1 MGFNILYVGFFSL
14 PDKDAAANRVMNNA
28 KALRECGHN
37 VIFIDEQ
44 VDYEYES
51 IEQSLHIINGF
62 ETWTV
67 RRPDSKIDFLRK
79 MVSIASIKTVI
90 GTLEKV
96 DMIIAYN
103 YPAIAL
109 FRLKTFCK
117 RNNIILVS
125 DCTEWYSG
133 KEYSFPLSMLSAIDS
148 FLRMCIIQKKL
159 DGLICISEY
168 LADYYKRVP
177 HTLVVPPLVDT
188 EGEIWSSEPVPFD
201 GNKLNLVY
209 AGNPGK
215 SKEHLLP
222 IIESIDK
229 STNKQSIVFRIVGIT
244 KEQFLSIYSNNTI
257 LPEGSDEWLIFLG
270 RKTHSETINIIKSS
284 DYMIF
289 IRDRNRVT
297 MAGFSTKFVE
307 AITCG
312 TAVITTDTG
321 ELKKYI
327 EKLNAGYLVN
337 SDDRLREILS
347 QDLNILYEQAK
358 IRDDDSRVFDY
369 RRYLQLFD
377 DWLAGF
383 MNNKGGTND
392 EGH

>member
-44 VDYEYES
+44 VDYCYSQLLESKHYEY
-51 IEQSLHIINGF
+51 GF

-90 GTLEKV
+90 GKLEKV
-96 DMIIAYN
+96 DMVIAYN

-109 FRLKTFCK
+109 FKLKTFCK

-133 KEYSFPLSMLSAIDS
+133 KEYSFPLNIFSAVDS
-148 FLRMCIIQKKL
+148 FLRMRVIQKRL

-188 EGEIWSSEPVPFD
+188 GSEIWKTEYTAFD

-222 IIESIDK
+222 IIESINK

-244 KEQFLSIYSNNTI
+244 KEQFISIYSNNNI

-270 RKTHSETINIIKSS
+270 RKTHEDTINIIKSS

-327 EKLNAGYLVN
+327 EWINAGTVVN
-337 SDDRLREILS
+337 DGEELKQFLS
-347 QDLNILYEQAK
+347 MDKDTLFNRSLISEKMTK
-358 IRDDDSRVFDY
+358 IFDY
-369 RRYLQLFD
+369 RQYMNSFD
-377 DWLAGF
+377 AWLSGF
-383 MNNKGGTND
+383 TPKR
-392 EGH
+392 